1 MFSKVTKNV
10 LLCGLAISVSACS
23 SLSLLNNK
31 NKQEISDA
39 SISAKES
46 LYESTRNYSALIS
59 LYRDVLKNR
68 EDAMIRYKLAEAY
81 YAKGDSASSLLYLE
95 PLLVGNAQVNE
106 FARILEVKNLIQL
119 GKYKEAVSVA
129 SAILD
134 KSPKNGEIYN
144 LRGIAYAQLGNLQN
158 AEADINKAR
167 AFFINDVV
175 AVNNLGMVYIIN
187 GDYRNAVQLLLPQYL
202 NGIKEPRLVHNLVFA
217 LVKSNDL
224 DYAKD
229 IIVKER
235 LNSSPDD
242 LINALKK
249 IERASSAVRK

>member
-1 MFSKVTKNV
+1 MFSKVTKNI
-10 LLCGLAISVSACS
+10 LLCGLAITISACS
-23 SLSLLNNK
+23 SLPFKKDK
-31 NKQEISDA
+31 NPEQFSDA

-46 LYESTRNYSALIS
+46 LYESTKNYSALIS
-59 LYRDVLKNR
+59 LYRDVLKAR
-68 EDAMIRYKLAEAY
+68 EDEMIRYKLAEAY
-81 YAKGDSASSLLYLE
+81 YAKGDSSSSLLYLE
-95 PLLVGNAQVNE
+95 PLLTGQKQVND
-106 FARILEVKNLIQL
+106 FARILQVKNLIQR
-119 GKYKEAVSVA
+119 GIYKDAVSTA
-129 SAILD
+129 TAILD

-167 AFFINDVV
+167 QFFINDVV
-175 AVNNLGMVYIIN
+175 AVNNLGMIYILN

-229 IIVKER
+229 IILKER

-249 IERASSAVRK
+249 TERVSNTVRK

>member
-1 MFSKVTKNV
+1 MFSKVTKNI
-10 LLCGLAISVSACS
+10 LLCSLAMTISACS
-23 SLSLLNNK
+23 SLSLKKDK
-31 NKQEISDA
+31 NQEQFSDQ

-59 LYRDVLKNR
+59 LYRDVLKTR
-68 EDAMIRYKLAEAY
+68 EDEMIRYKLAEVY
-81 YAKGDSASSLLYLE
+81 YAKGDSSSSLLYLE
-95 PLLVGNAQVNE
+95 PLLTGQKQVND
-106 FARILEVKNLIQL
+106 FARTLQVKNLIQRAM
-119 GKYKEAVSVA
+119 YKDAVSVA
-129 SAILD
+129 TAILN

-167 AFFINDVV
+167 SFFINDVV
-175 AVNNLGMVYIIN
+175 AVNNLGMIYILN

-217 LVKSNDL
+217 LVKSNEL

-249 IERASSAVRK
+249 TERASSAVRK